1 MSDAPPGA
9 RFKARAGLIGVMGL
23 LYASG
28 CGGPYG
34 TENYIGQT
42 GPGLLILLLFV
53 LPWFWS
59 VPMALAT
66 AELSCLRP
74 VEGGYYRWIREIFGE
89 YWGFQAGTWAIIAS
103 FLDNALYPA
112 LFGKSLVHWFPDI
125 SWWQQNLAAVGFIL
139 ILTFLNYRGIEIV
152 GATSVFLSLFLMAP
166 LVWIIIA
173 GVLHARFN
181 PLVPFRAPGVDGLRG
196 FGSGLALA
204 MWFYSGMTEISTA
217 AEEIKRPARTI
228 PLGLALV
235 VPIIV
240 LSYAAPTLAGLAA
253 VGHWETWTSG
263 YFAEIGR
270 ILGGQVLETWAFLGS
285 VASYMVIF
293 LAYLVWYSRLT
304 WAMSEDRS
312 LPRFLS
318 RLHPRYGTPYVALL
332 CYAVIYSILVWVPFE
347 RLLVLDMWV
356 TGAYCTTTLALL
368 VRLRSR
374 SDLKHTGF
382 RVPGGR
388 LGAWTVVLLPALTW
402 VVALYATARKDWLAG
417 TVALLTGSKIYAIMQ
432 LARPRRPGN
441 PARNTS

>member
-1 MSDAPPGA
+1 MSDAPAGA

-74 VEGGYYRWIREIFGE
+74 VEGGYYRWVREIFGE

-112 LFGKSLVHWFPDI
+112 LFGRSLVHWFPHI
-125 SWWQQNLAAVGFIL
+125 TWWQQNLAAVGFIL

-152 GATSVFLSLFLMAP
+152 GRTSVFLSLFLMAP

-173 GVLHARFN
+173 GMLHARFN
-181 PLVPFRAPGVDGLRG
+181 PLVPFRAPGVDGLGG

-217 AEEIKRPARTI
+217 AEEIKHPTRTI
-228 PLGLALV
+228 PLGLLLI

-253 VGHWETWTSG
+253 VGHWEAWTSG

-270 ILGGQVLETWAFLGS
+270 VLGGQVLETWAFLGS

-304 WAMSEDRS
+304 WAMAEDRS
-312 LPRFLS
+312 LPRSLS

-332 CYAVIYSILVWVPFE
+332 GYAVIYSVLVWVPFE
-347 RLLVLDMWV
+347 RLLVVDMWV

-374 SDLKHTGF
+374 SDLEHTGF

-388 LGAWTVVLLPALTW
+388 IGAWMVVLLPALTW
-402 VVALYATARKDWLAG
+402 IVALFATAREAWPAGTAALLAG
-417 TVALLTGSKIYAIMQ
+417 SLIYALVR
-432 LARPRRPGN
+432 LARGRRQDSDPPGA
-441 PARNTS
+441 P